1 MVRRYTLAGKAID
14 YTDEE
19 IEAFNNP
26 YGGYTVG
33 SGTNPLTG
41 IDALTYSSDSYIN
54 PSFSTGYKMQPG
66 FTAGRGDMGYNIPS
80 AQQGVSTYNVGQDL
94 STNMANPFSD
104 YLPQE
109 FLETT
114 PTAVYYSSPAAA
126 DFYTRPS
133 GQIDPTKKKFYQ
145 QSFQEIYNEYLG
157 KLGSMAREGETPDLR
172 FTDYLSQAEPFKERF
187 ERQTPYQRGISNRA
201 FAPSTRFIYY

>member
-33 SGTNPLTG
+33 GGTNPLTG
-41 IDALTYSSDSYIN
+41 IDALTYSS
-54 PSFSTGYKMQPG
+54 PPVTGYKMQPG

-104 YLPQE
+104 Y
-109 FLETT
+109 
-114 PTAVYYSSPAAA
+114 
-126 DFYTRPS
+126 
-133 GQIDPTKKKFYQ
+133 
-145 QSFQEIYNEYLG
+145 
-157 KLGSMAREGETPDLR
+157 
-172 FTDYLSQAEPFKERF
+172 FK
-187 ERQTPYQRGISNRA
+187 
-201 FAPSTRFIYY
+201 

>member
-1 MVRRYTLAGKAID
+1 MVKKLNRFQNYSELA
-14 YTDEE
+14 T
-19 IEAFNNP
+19 NP
-26 YGGYTVG
+26 NILDDPYEGYTVG
-33 SGTNPLTG
+33 GGTNPLTG
-41 IDALTYSSDSYIN
+41 IAALTYSS
-54 PSFSTGYKMQPG
+54 PPVTAYKMQPG
-66 FTAGRGDMGYNIPS
+66 FTAGAGDMGYNIPS

-109 FLETT
+109 FLEQT
-114 PTAVYYSSPAAA
+114 PSAAYYSSPAAT

-133 GQIDPTKKKFYQ
+133 GQIDPSKKKFYQ

-172 FTDYLSQAEPFKERF
+172 FTDYLSQAEPFKERY
-187 ERQTPYQRGISNRA
+187 EKLNPYQRGQSTRA